1 LVQHIHHH
9 CCVDEWLH
17 AKQNVMDH
25 HSLVFLLMSEGFRR
39 CQVIIA
45 VCIHGFALAISSSDS
60 LVARSFKS
68 FKTYFKVSPFKFK
81 FKAAHMW
88 QDIYPNLKFYTKR
101 IESLKVIINA
111 RKDPRYYKALAS
123 QNFSISTGFYA
134 SRSLLL
140 LSLLFK

>member
-1 LVQHIHHH
+1 
-9 CCVDEWLH
+9 
-17 AKQNVMDH
+17 MDH

-68 FKTYFKVSPFKFK
+68 FKTYFKVSPFKGNLVQIQGCT
-81 FKAAHMW
+81 W

-101 IESLKVIINA
+101 SKSLESDRNA

-123 QNFSISTGFYA
+123 LNFSISTGFYA